1 MELKDLKL
9 DNTRQYMVDVH
20 GKKYPIKQQRGRF
33 YIQHATGQLT
43 VTSVIKKPEYAYNVF
58 FHYYL
63 EGLQETHR
71 CIVQDWWLEMSH
83 QKRYIP
89 FNYSKQQLQKT

>member
-1 MELKDLKL
+1 MQLKDLKFIRSL
-9 DNTRQYMVDVH
+9 MVMVFVH
-20 GKKYPIKQQRGRF
+20 DGREYPVKKHKDKERW

-43 VTSVIKKPEYAYNVF
+43 VTELVVKKEYEYNVF

-63 EGLQETHR
+63 EGLSVTHP
-71 CIVQDWWLEMSH
+71 CKVQDWWLEMSH

-89 FNYSKQQLQKT
+89 YHKFIAA

>member
-1 MELKDLKL
+1 MNLSDLKL
-9 DNTRQYMVDVH
+9 DSTRQYMVSVH
-20 GKKYPIKQQRGRF
+20 GKKYPIKKQRGRY

-43 VTSVIKKPEYAYNVF
+43 VTELVVKKEYEYNVF

-63 EGLQETHR
+63 EGLSVTHP
-71 CIVQDWWLEMSH
+71 CKVQDWWLEMSH

-89 FNYSKQQLQKT
+89 YHKFIAA